1 MCLDCKAFS
10 EHFSSR
16 TLCSNSSSKLVLTT
30 FSPGFLLKVNSS
42 LTLMV
47 YCHFALKINL
57 KMQRD
62 GHFLFYALV
71 FLCTMLAYF
80 I

>member
-10 EHFSSR
+10 EHFCSR

-30 FSPGFLLKVNSS
+30 FFPGFLLKVNSS

-47 YCHFALKINL
+47 YCHFALKIN
-57 KMQRD
+57 
-62 GHFLFYALV
+62 
-71 FLCTMLAYF
+71 
-80 I
+80 